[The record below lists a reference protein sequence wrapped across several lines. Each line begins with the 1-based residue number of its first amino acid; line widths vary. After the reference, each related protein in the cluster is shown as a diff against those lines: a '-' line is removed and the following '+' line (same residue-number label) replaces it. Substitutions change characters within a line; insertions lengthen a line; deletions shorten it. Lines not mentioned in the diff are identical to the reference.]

1 MSFSPKVIQVLTKL
15 IDQHLQGNVSDDTE
29 RQLLIKF
36 RQDLTGYPGLGH
48 HPLPLLYSRRQSKGL

>member
-15 IDQHLQGNVSDDTE
+15 IDQHLQGNASDDTE

-36 RQDLTGYPGLGH
+36 RQDLTGYPSPGR
-48 HPLPLLYSRRQSKGL
+48 HPLPLLYSRRKSKG